1 MSSQPTATHKE
12 ESTIQ
17 VYEVAMSKDT
27 CEENKPTST
36 CFLLLQDC
44 GSAASDE
51 EAAPRYMPAG
61 ISRSHEYCSV

>member
-1 MSSQPTATHKE
+1 
-12 ESTIQ
+12 
-17 VYEVAMSKDT
+17 MSKDT

-61 ISRSHEYCSV
+61 ISRSHEYCSVQATNISIVLQVAGSRDSSRQ